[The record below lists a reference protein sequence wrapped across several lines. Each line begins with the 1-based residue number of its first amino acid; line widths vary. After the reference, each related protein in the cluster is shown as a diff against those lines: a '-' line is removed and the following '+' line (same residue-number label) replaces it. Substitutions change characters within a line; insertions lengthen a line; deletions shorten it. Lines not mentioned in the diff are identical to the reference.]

1 MAVDARAHA
10 GMNGR
15 NVTTSIK
22 DVAALQFP
30 FGCLAGIAYQ
40 RIGKDN
46 VWGGGLAEVLIID
59 VEVDAQFLG
68 REYPYLAVVG
78 VGKQSRQRHVAIS
91 HPLFCLHPS
100 EAIGEVEILARS
112 CVERCADSITLCM
125 ERLDEILQQKFAFA
139 AIPSCRDF

>member
-15 NVTTSIK
+15 NVMTSIK

-46 VWGGGLAEVLIID
+46 VWGGGLVEVLIID

-68 REYPYLAVVG
+68 REYPYLAIVRMG
-78 VGKQSRQRHVAIS
+78 EQNGQCLVAIS
-91 HPLFCLHPS
+91 HPLFCLHPC
-100 EAIGEVEILARS
+100 EAVDEVEVLGRG
-112 CVERCADSITLCM
+112 CVERCADSITLRM
-125 ERLDEILQQKFAFA
+125 EWLDDILQQQFALA
-139 AIPSCRDF
+139 AIPSCGGF